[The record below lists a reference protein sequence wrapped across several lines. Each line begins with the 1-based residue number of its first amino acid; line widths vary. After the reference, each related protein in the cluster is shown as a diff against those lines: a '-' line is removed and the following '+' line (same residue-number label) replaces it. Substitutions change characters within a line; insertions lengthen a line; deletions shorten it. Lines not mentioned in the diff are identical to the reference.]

1 MKKLTARQQKFADYY
16 IECGNASEAAKRAGY
31 SDKYSATH
39 TTKML
44 NNANVK
50 AYINEQMDKLQKDSI
65 ASADEV
71 LQYLTS
77 VMRGEQLEEE
87 NIIGKSGVYK
97 ATKQV
102 TPKDRLK
109 AADLLAKRYGLQQPD
124 EGLKQNLSVNIVYG
138 APAPA
143 EDDEP

>member
-1 MKKLTARQQKFADYY
+1 MKKLTARQQKFVVNY
-16 IECGNASEAAKRAGY
+16 IECGNASEAARRAGY
-31 SDKYSATH
+31 SEKTAFRSGQENMQKPAI
-39 TTKML
+39 
-44 NNANVK
+44 K
-50 AYINEQMDKLQKDSI
+50 AYINEQMEKLQKDSI

-77 VMRGEQLEEE
+77 VMRGEQYEEE

-109 AADLLAKRYGLQQPD
+109 AADLLAKRYGLQQPE
-124 EGLKQNLSVNIVYG
+124 EGLNTNLRVSVVYG
-138 APAPA
+138 VP
-143 EDDEP
+143 EHGDNDG